1 MTCESW
7 QASTLVHL
15 VVLMAGAKLGSC
27 PLSQLTAHLP
37 TTGMHS
43 STHIRVHFTV
53 QVVRGIMMTRPGFE
67 ERAKGS
73 ANLQEILKWLPSDLF
88 RTCLARVC
96 KHELR
101 CDLQLI
107 GPERMLHCC
116 THANVSNAAH
126 LPAAAMGCQSLA

>member
-1 MTCESW
+1 M
-7 QASTLVHL
+7 HL
-15 VVLMAGAKLGSC
+15 VVLMAGAHLGSC
-27 PLSQLTAHLP
+27 FLSQLTAHLP
-37 TTGMHS
+37 ATVMHS
-43 STHIRVHFTV
+43 STYVRVHSAV

-88 RTCLARVC
+88 RTCLARVR

-101 CDLQLI
+101 CDPQLI
-107 GPERMLHCC
+107 SLERMLHCC
-116 THANVSNAAH
+116 TRANASSAAH